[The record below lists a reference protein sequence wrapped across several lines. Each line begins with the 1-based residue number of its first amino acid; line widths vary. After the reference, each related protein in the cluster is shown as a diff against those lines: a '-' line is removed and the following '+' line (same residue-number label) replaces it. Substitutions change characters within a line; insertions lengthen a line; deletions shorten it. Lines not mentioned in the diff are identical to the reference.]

1 MAIKTNPTAPQWQKH
16 ALIVIL
22 LLAAVLR
29 LWGLGRGDVLGDE
42 GSYAFR
48 GLGMLDF
55 DEASLQT
62 TPLEWFDPASPWWL
76 SLSFH
81 DHPPLVF
88 FIQHIFM
95 GIFGETNIGF
105 RLPSALLGIASVY
118 LLYKIGETLYG
129 KRPGFLAASILA
141 VSVNHV
147 YISRLGLQ
155 ESYVIFFI
163 LLTAYFFLRSFHEAS
178 VPHTPQNPDAIL
190 LAGISLGLAVLTKYT
205 ALAIAPI
212 LASYLLLTN
221 PRQFLNKKLWLAIL
235 LAIFVASP
243 VIVYNLML
251 YKTRGHFDFQLSYI
265 FHQYPEV
272 WKITPGKEIGTIPDR
287 IRGFPANLIASNSWL
302 MISLW
307 AISLLAFLWALAI
320 ATWQKIPYRAI
331 ITKHLFLLLSFLFLL
346 ALILFIGPAPR
357 FLSYLAPYIALSVA
371 CLGIYAYDRLY
382 THWQKLGIAI
392 FLVICV
398 FEVFYTYN
406 SAIRWYP
413 VGQKTWAYASIRYE
427 NYNWG
432 YNTLDA
438 YLAKELEGKIPA
450 FTFQSKYQ
458 FIDRIQ
464 TTAIAR
470 DKKLGYKGYAALI
483 VYDKNI
489 FNTSQLWIIDR
500 LQIYHGWPVLS
511 ADAYQAALR
520 DNGTDYFEKIGI
532 KTTYFIKPLD
542 SILLKSPELRSLVGA
557 TLEQEL
563 KTQNVVP
570 VSLPN
575 AKDEEA
581 FRVYK
586 F

>member
-1 MAIKTNPTAPQWQKH
+1 M
-16 ALIVIL
+16 VIL
-22 LLAAVLR
+22 LLATILR

-62 TPLEWFDPASPWWL
+62 TPLEWFDPTIPWWL

-81 DHPPLVF
+81 DHPPLAF
-88 FIQHIFM
+88 FTQHIFM
-95 GIFGETNIGF
+95 SVFGETNIGF
-105 RLPSALLGIASVY
+105 RLPSALLGIASIY
-118 LLYKIGETLYG
+118 LLYKIGEMLYSKNTG
-129 KRPGFLAASILA
+129 LLAAGILA
-141 VSVNHV
+141 VSINHV

-155 ESYVIFFI
+155 ESYVVFFM
-163 LLTAYFFLRSFHEAS
+163 LLTAYFFLKSLHKAS
-178 VPHTPQNPDAIL
+178 GPPTPQGSHAIL

-205 ALAIAPI
+205 ALAIVPI
-212 LASYLLLTN
+212 LASYLLLTS
-221 PRQFLNKKLWLAIL
+221 PKQFLNKKLWLAIL
-235 LAIFVASP
+235 LALCVSSP

-307 AISLLAFLWALAI
+307 AISLLAFLWAIAT
-320 ATWQKIPYRAI
+320 ATWQKIPHPTTI
-331 ITKHLFLLLSFLFLL
+331 QKHLFLLLSFLFLIL
-346 ALILFIGPAPR
+346 LLLFIGPAPR
-357 FLSYLAPYIALSVA
+357 FLSYMAPYIALSVA
-371 CLGIYAYDRLY
+371 CLSIYAYNRLY
-382 THWQKLGIAI
+382 THWQKLGVTI
-392 FLVICV
+392 FLIIGV

-406 SAIRWYP
+406 STIRWYP

-432 YNTLDA
+432 YNALDA
-438 YLAKELEGKIPA
+438 YLTKELKEKIPA

-458 FIDRIQ
+458 FIDSVQ
-464 TTAIAR
+464 TAAIT
-470 DKKLGYKGYAALI
+470 DGKKLGYQGYAALV

-489 FNTSQLWIIDR
+489 FNTSQLWVIDR

-520 DNGTDYFEKIGI
+520 DNGIDYFKKIGI
-532 KTTYFIKPLD
+532 KTTYFIKSSD

-570 VSLPN
+570 VVLSN
-575 AKDEEA
+575 AKDEEV